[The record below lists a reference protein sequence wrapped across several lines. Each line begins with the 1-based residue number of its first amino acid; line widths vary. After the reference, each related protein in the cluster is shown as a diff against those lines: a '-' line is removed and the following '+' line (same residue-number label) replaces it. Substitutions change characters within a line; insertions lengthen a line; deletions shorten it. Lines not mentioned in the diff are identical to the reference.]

1 MLIIC
6 IWASGVNYTRAD
18 FVLSKKICQN
28 ISFKTFHCNI
38 EGDKLLNIYYIYM
51 YIFYMYILHIYIY
64 IYIYNIY
71 RHISID
77 IQATDEGNE

>member
-38 EGDKLLNIYYIYM
+38 EGDKLLNIYYIYI
-51 YIFYMYILHIYIY
+51 YVYILYVYITYIYIY
-64 IYIYNIY
+64 IYIYI
-71 RHISID
+71 ISID
-77 IQATDEGNE
+77 IYL